1 MCSATRSTPPLTDAV
16 VQITGKTDHPMA
28 IIGHVLRG
36 IKGSNHPEFE
46 QAFIDEVIAG
56 DDANLMATCG
66 RYVTI
71 E

>member
-16 VQITGKTDHPMA
+16 VQITGKTDHPLA
-28 IIGHVLRG
+28 IIGYVLRG

-46 QAFIDEVIAG
+46 KAFIDEAIASNN
-56 DDANLMATCG
+56 ANFMATCR

-71 E
+71 D